1 LKAEVAFR
9 HDRHR
14 APYLPEVPHF
24 LGRNYQNSLPSMAET
39 QEQLHIFG
47 RNYQPNDR
55 DIGRRKINA
64 PDCA

>member
-1 LKAEVAFR
+1 
-9 HDRHR
+9 
-14 APYLPEVPHF
+14 
-24 LGRNYQNSLPSMAET
+24 MAET

-64 PDCA
+64 PD